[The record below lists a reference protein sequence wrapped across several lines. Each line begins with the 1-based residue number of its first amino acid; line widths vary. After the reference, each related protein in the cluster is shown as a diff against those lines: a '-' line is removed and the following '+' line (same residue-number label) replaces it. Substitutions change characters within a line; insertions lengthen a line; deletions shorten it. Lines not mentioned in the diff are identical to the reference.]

1 MKSIRK
7 IFKGIIILICDKE
20 HVLVPGGIR
29 RSFIVYDLVNDTV
42 GLCYVFY
49 RYPADHH
56 LRHHIS
62 IDINKPIISRDQTE
76 VARYHVCWYHIRLAK
91 IIIVSVIVI
100 GVPKQYHILWTER

>member
-29 RSFIVYDLVNDTV
+29 RSFIVYNLVNDTV
-42 GLCYVFY
+42 GLYSVFY

-56 LRHHIS
+56 LWHHIS
-62 IDINKPIISRDQTE
+62 IDINKPIISGDQTE
-76 VARYHVCWYHIRLAK
+76 FARHEIRRYHVRLT
-91 IIIVSVIVI
+91 IFVVVFVIVI
-100 GVPKQYHILWTER
+100 GIPEQHYILWTE